1 MSWGNLLNKPRKA
14 VATGSAAMLL
24 IAAPFTA
31 QHEGLRLKAYLDPVG
46 IPTICFGETE
56 GVKMGQVQTL
66 ENCNTMLTSKL
77 GMFGTGVDYMV
88 KPEMSP
94 QTHAAFTSFAYNVG
108 IGAFQ
113 KSSVLRLYNEGKPI
127 AACNFLTKYVY
138 AGGKVLKGLVK
149 RREAERDLCL
159 SGL

>member
-1 MSWGNLLNKPRKA
+1 
-14 VATGSAAMLL
+14 MLL
-24 IAAPFTA
+24 IATPFVT
-31 QHEGLRLKAYLDPVG
+31 HYEGMKLKAYLDPIGVV
-46 IPTICFGETE
+46 TICAGETE